1 MMAAGPH
8 VRCTGSC
15 KRSGVVLNAL
25 REYLSGFQGLVQDY
39 LLTWRLGEAAPRLN
53 PRPSHSAS
61 GLPLRYLLHA

>member
-15 KRSGVVLNAL
+15 KRSGVLLNAL

-39 LLTWRLGEAAPRLN
+39 LLTWRLGEAAPRLILDRAT
-53 PRPSHSAS
+53 P
-61 GLPLRYLLHA
+61 